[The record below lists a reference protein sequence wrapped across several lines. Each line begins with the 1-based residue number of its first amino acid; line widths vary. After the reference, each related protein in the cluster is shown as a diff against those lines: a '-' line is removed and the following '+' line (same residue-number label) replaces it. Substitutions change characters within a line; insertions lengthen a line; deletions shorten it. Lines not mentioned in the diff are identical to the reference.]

1 MLAST
6 GVSVF
11 RLPGHWVWV
20 TIWMGLLLL
29 GVAGFVGAVHWG
41 RRTAWRNT
49 DEVLRGAGTV
59 LVSLGML
66 SLLLGV
72 LPFFGPTLLALAL
85 ACFVGAFIAS
95 KREEELDADDD

>member
-1 MLAST
+1 MIATTVLVALR
-6 GVSVF
+6 V
-11 RLPGHWVWV
+11 PGHWVWV

-29 GVAGFVGAVHWG
+29 GLAGLVGALHWS
-41 RRTAWRNT
+41 RRTGWRNT

-72 LPFFGPTLLALAL
+72 LSFFAPTLLALAL
-85 ACFVGAFIAS
+85 ACFVGAFIAG
-95 KREEELDADDD
+95 KREEEMDREDD